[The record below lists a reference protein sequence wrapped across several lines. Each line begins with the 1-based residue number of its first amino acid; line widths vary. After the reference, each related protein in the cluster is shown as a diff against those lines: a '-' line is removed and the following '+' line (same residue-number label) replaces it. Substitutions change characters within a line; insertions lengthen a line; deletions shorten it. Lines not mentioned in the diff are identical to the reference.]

1 MLRAIILRPPTESI
15 SHCHYNFQK
24 CASFM
29 LIASTLFCSSVF
41 NDIGVFVGRER
52 HLESV
57 FVCTEKRLVSVFIQV
72 ASRYWENFCPQLCW
86 FYPLEGLTESQ

>member
-29 LIASTLFCSSVF
+29 LIASTLFVAVSL
-41 NDIGVFVGRER
+41 IGVFVGRER